1 MEWIFC
7 FKLEEW
13 LDEYGLRCSLNFVEY
28 LKMIY
33 DNPLNYFPVNHQ
45 LKSVTEKSKLI

>member
-13 LDEYGLRCSLNFVEY
+13 LDEYGLRSSLNFVEY
-28 LKMIY
+28 LNMIY
-33 DNPLNYFPVNHQ
+33 DNPLNCFCESPVKKCHR
-45 LKSVTEKSKLI
+45 KV